1 MSLLLAIIASAWTN
15 VAGNV
20 ISAEPLRI
28 EKTVVVM
35 VIEGSGEGMSKGSG
49 EGMRDEGRV
58 TTNRYP
64 LAAFPA
70 AEQRRMRLVTGD
82 YELPRKAADVRAVL
96 ADGLARAEAR
106 AKAGRMTPEA
116 LQAKRAR
123 TAAAWAHELEKT
135 SHGLTPEEIEYWKGK
150 IGK

>member
-1 MSLLLAIIASAWTN
+1 MSLLLAIVASAWTN

-20 ISAEPLRI
+20 IHAAPLRI
-28 EKTVVVM
+28 ESVDVVM
-35 VIEGSGEGMSKGSG
+35 VVRGAG
-49 EGMRDEGRV
+49 EGMRDEVKV

-70 AEQRRMRLVTGD
+70 AEQRRMRLMTGD

-96 ADGLARAEAR
+96 ADGLARAEVR

-116 LQAKRAR
+116 LQVKRAR

>member
-1 MSLLLAIIASAWTN
+1 MSLLLAVIVSAWTN

-28 EKTVVVM
+28 EKNVVVM
-35 VIEGSGEGMSKGSG
+35 VTKGSG
-49 EGMRDEGRV
+49 EGMRDEVKV

-64 LAAFPA
+64 LKAFPA
-70 AEQRRMRLVTGD
+70 SEQRRMRLKTGD

-96 ADGLARAEAR
+96 ADGLARAAAR
-106 AKAGRMTPEA
+106 AKARRMTPEA

>member
-1 MSLLLAIIASAWTN
+1 MSLLLAVVAAAWTN

-28 EKTVVVM
+28 EKTVAVM
-35 VIEGSGEGMSKGSG
+35 VT
-49 EGMRDEGRV
+49 RDEA
-58 TTNRYP
+58 TNRYP

-70 AEQRRMRLVTGD
+70 AEQRRMRLMTGD

-135 SHGLTPEEIEYWKGK
+135 THGLTPEEIEYWKGK

>member
-1 MSLLLAIIASAWTN
+1 MSLLLAVIASVWTN

-35 VIEGSGEGMSKGSG
+35 VIEGSGEGM
-49 EGMRDEGRV
+49 RDEGRV
-58 TTNRYP
+58 ATNRYP

-70 AEQRRMRLVTGD
+70 AEQRRMRLMTGD

-96 ADGLARAEAR
+96 ADGLARAEVR

-116 LQAKRAR
+116 LQVKRAR
-123 TAAAWAHELEKT
+123 TAAAWAHELEKKE
-135 SHGLTPEEIEYWKGK
+135 HGLTKEEIEQWKEKGMR
-150 IGK
+150 

>member
-1 MSLLLAIIASAWTN
+1 MSLLLAIVASAWTN

-28 EKTVVVM
+28 EKNVVVM
-35 VIEGSGEGMSKGSG
+35 VTA
-49 EGMRDEGRV
+49 DAV
-58 TTNRYP
+58 TNRYS

-70 AEQRRMRLVTGD
+70 SEQRRMRLKTGD

-116 LQAKRAR
+116 LQTKRAR
-123 TAAAWAHELEKT
+123 TAAAWAHELEKA

>member
-1 MSLLLAIIASAWTN
+1 
-15 VAGNV
+15 
-20 ISAEPLRI
+20 
-28 EKTVVVM
+28 
-35 VIEGSGEGMSKGSG
+35 
-49 EGMRDEGRV
+49 MRDEGRV

-70 AEQRRMRLVTGD
+70 AEQRRMRLMTGD

-150 IGK
+150 IWK

>member
-1 MSLLLAIIASAWTN
+1 MSLILAIVVSAWTN

-28 EKTVVVM
+28 EKHAVVM
-35 VIEGSGEGMSKGSG
+35 VTA
-49 EGMRDEGRV
+49 DAA
-58 TTNRYP
+58 TNRYP

-70 AEQRRMRLVTGD
+70 AEQRRMRLMTGD
-82 YELPRKAADVRAVL
+82 CELPRKAADVRAVL

-123 TAAAWAHELEKT
+123 TAAAWAHELEK
-135 SHGLTPEEIEYWKGK
+135 HGLKEEEKRYWRERLSNVGM
-150 IGK
+150 

>member
-1 MSLLLAIIASAWTN
+1 MSLLLAVVAAAWTN

-28 EKTVVVM
+28 EKNVVVM
-35 VIEGSGEGMSKGSG
+35 VTA
-49 EGMRDEGRV
+49 DAV
-58 TTNRYP
+58 TNRYS

-70 AEQRRMRLVTGD
+70 AEQRRMRLMTDD

-96 ADGLARAEAR
+96 ADGLARAEVR

-123 TAAAWAHELEKT
+123 TAAAWAHELEKGG
-135 SHGLTPEEIEYWKGK
+135 HGLTSKEVEYWKGK